1 MNSSGNSITNCRFCR
16 YYSPEGR
23 RGGSC
28 ERLDVPVD
36 STWEAC
42 KLAVHPFEAWQT
54 FELSQ
59 FIHQEPLKENIAI
72 AQLVMS

>member
-1 MNSSGNSITNCRFCR
+1 M
-16 YYSPEGR
+16 
-23 RGGSC
+23 
-28 ERLDVPVD
+28 DVPVD